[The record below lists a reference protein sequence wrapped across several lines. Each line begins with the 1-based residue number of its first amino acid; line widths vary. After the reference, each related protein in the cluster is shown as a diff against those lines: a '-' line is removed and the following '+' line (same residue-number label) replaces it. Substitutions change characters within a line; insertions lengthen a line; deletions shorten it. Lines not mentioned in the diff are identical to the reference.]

1 MINSGARVINNS
13 WGVSIPDFLS
23 DGGRDPNAL
32 HFELKD
38 AQEQFDQVKPLLG
51 SLAGAGYQ
59 GAIDAA
65 RKIFW
70 CCSPPATTAT
80 TTNRM

>member
-1 MINSGARVINNS
+1 MIKSGVRVINNS

-51 SLAGAGYQ
+51 SWLAQVIRALSTPR
-59 GAIDAA
+59 A
-65 RKIFW
+65 RIFW
-70 CCSPPATTAT
+70 CCSPRVTTAT
-80 TTNRM
+80 TTSRM

>member
-51 SLAGAGYQ
+51 SPPAQVIRAPSTQ
-59 GAIDAA
+59 RA
-65 RKIFW
+65 KIFW